1 VKFTIP
7 HMGKLDIVCKAI
19 LEMLGQE
26 VILPPPPNKK
36 ALSLGVRYSPE
47 LVCLPFKVNV
57 GNFIEAMEM
66 GADAIVMIGGCNGP
80 CRFGYYGTVQKL
92 ILESLGYKFRMI
104 YFDNPSIKDI
114 RYKMNLLFGGKSIW
128 EIARALSFGWKQLN
142 LLEEIEVLA
151 HKTRPRELRRGD
163 TTRAYEAA
171 VALAE
176 NSSSSDSLK
185 KTRSE
190 VLSMFEQVPKAQDDR
205 PLLKVG
211 VVGEIYTVLEPFVNL
226 DVERHLGEMGVEVH
240 RAVWLSSWLRHS
252 FHIEKWDP
260 KGRGAA
266 VAAAAPY
273 LRHSAGGESI
283 VSVGATVRFARQG
296 YDGVVHLMPFT
307 CMPEVIAQGILSKVS
322 RDLDIPVLTLILDEH
337 SAQAGVMT
345 RLEAFVDLLT
355 RRSERRAKSIELRAC
370 LKSML

>member
-1 VKFTIP
+1 MKFTIP

-26 VILPPPPNKK
+26 VILPPPPSKK
-36 ALSLGVRYSPE
+36 TLSLGVRYSPE

-57 GNFIEAMEM
+57 GNFIEALEQ
-66 GADAIVMIGGCNGP
+66 GADTIVMIGGCNGP
-80 CRFGYYGTVQKL
+80 CRFGYYGTVQKP

-114 RYKMNLLFGGKSIW
+114 RYKMNLLFGGKPIW
-128 EIARALSFGWKQLN
+128 KVAQALSFGWKLLN
-142 LLEEIEVLA
+142 LLEEIDVLA
-151 HKTRPRELRRGD
+151 HKTRARELRRGD
-163 TTRAYEAA
+163 TTKAYEKA
-171 VALAE
+171 VVLAE
-176 NSSSSDSLK
+176 SASTPDSLRK
-185 KTRSE
+185 ASSE
-190 VLSMFEQVPKAQDDR
+190 VLAMFEQIPKNKNDQ
-205 PLLKVG
+205 PLLRVG
-211 VVGEIYTVLEPFVNL
+211 IVGEIYTVLEPFVNL
-226 DVERHLGEMGVEVH
+226 DVEKHLGEMGVEVH

-252 FHIEKWDP
+252 LHIDRWDP

-273 LRHSAGGESI
+273 LRHHAGGEST
-283 VSVGATVRFARQG
+283 VSVGATARFARHG

-322 RDLDIPVLTLILDEH
+322 RDLDIPVLTFILDEH
-337 SAQAGVMT
+337 SAQAGMMT

-355 RRSERRAKSIELRAC
+355 RRREREVRD
-370 LKSML
+370 

>member
-1 VKFTIP
+1 MKFTIP
-7 HMGKLDIVCKAI
+7 HMGKLDIVCKSV

-47 LVCLPFKVNV
+47 LICLPFKVNV
-57 GNFIEAMEM
+57 GNFIEALER
-66 GADAIVMIGGCNGP
+66 GADTIAMMGGCNGP
-80 CRFGYYGTVQKL
+80 CRFGYYGTVQKF

-114 RYKMNLLFGGKSIW
+114 FYKLNLLSGGKPIW
-128 EIARALSFGWKQLN
+128 KVVRALSFGWKLLS
-142 LLEEIEVLA
+142 LLEEIDVLA
-151 HKTRPRELRRGD
+151 HKTRPAELKKGD
-163 TTRAYEAA
+163 TTRVYDET
-171 VALAE
+171 VALVE
-176 NSSSSDSLK
+176 SVSDFDSLK
-185 KTRSE
+185 KVRSE
-190 VLSMFEQVPKAQDDR
+190 VLSMFEQIPKRQDDQP
-205 PLLKVG
+205 PLRVG

-226 DVERHLGEMGVEVH
+226 DVEKCLGEMGVEIH
-240 RAVWLSSWLRHS
+240 RAVWLSSWLRHLL
-252 FHIEKWDP
+252 HLDRLDP

-266 VAAAAPY
+266 IESAAPY
-273 LRHSAGGESI
+273 LRYNAGGESI

-296 YDGVVHLMPFT
+296 FDGVVHLMPFT

-355 RRSERRAKSIELRAC
+355 RRREQKWINE
-370 LKSML
+370 